1 MSIGTRI
8 REARKSANMT
18 QQQLAAKSGI
28 KQATISELET
38 GESAGSK
45 YLASLADALGVS
57 AFWLETGRGPR
68 STEAGG
74 VRQNDA
80 QMILAYEDEAG
91 LLDLY
96 RRTDDRGRFDIIKL
110 ALSECARVNKPGDA
124 DE

>member
-18 QQQLAAKSGI
+18 QQQLASKSGI
-28 KQATISELET
+28 KQAALSELET

-45 YLASLADALGVS
+45 YLASIASALGVS
-57 AFWLETGRGPR
+57 ALWLETGRGPR
-68 STEAGG
+68 SSGIEDE
-74 VRQNDA
+74 RRKDA
-80 QMILAYEDEAG
+80 HMILAYDDEAR

-110 ALSECARVNKPGDA
+110 ATSECNRVSGPDDPA
-124 DE
+124 